1 MARPATEE
9 LRRRNRSALLEQL
22 HRHGPQTR
30 AELTEALGLN
40 RSTIGAL
47 AADLSQSGHI
57 HETTGRSTGSA
68 GRPSTL
74 VECVAEA
81 ATVAAVE
88 IRADLVRLAVVG
100 LGGAVLERAEA
111 RLGED
116 VEASQ
121 AAAAVARLLDEAE
134 VSDAVAAVPGL
145 VDGGVVAQSS
155 ELGWDG
161 RDFGDDLQKETGRR
175 WRVVDTATAAAVGEW
190 SRGEAGA
197 SSNLLYLHGGRGLT
211 AGMVADGRPRRG
223 SSSIV
228 LGHIVVN
235 PGGMACRC
243 GLRGC
248 LEAEM
253 GPFEYSE
260 TIESTTVAAWMGDTV
275 ARETVQRSGE
285 FMGRALGAVV
295 TATNPDEILFGG
307 WLRELY
313 LASAA
318 TVRSSLAEA
327 TLPQLRARLR
337 LRTPTLGAE
346 GPLVGAAE
354 TGFEA
359 LIDDM
364 R

>member
-1 MARPATEE
+1 VARPATEE
-9 LRRRNRSALLEQL
+9 LRRRNRSALLDQL
-22 HRHGPQTR
+22 HRRGPQTR

-57 HETTGRSTGSA
+57 RETTGRSTGSA

-88 IRADLVRLAVVG
+88 VRAGRASLAVVG
-100 LGGAVLERAEA
+100 LGGAVLRRGETSLRKGAGAE
-111 RLGED
+111 E
-116 VEASQ
+116 V
-121 AAAAVARLLDEAE
+121 AAAVAGLLDGEE
-134 VSDAVAAVPGL
+134 VSDAVAALPGL
-145 VDGGVVAQSS
+145 VDGDVVALSS
-155 ELGWDG
+155 ELRWAE
-161 RDFGDDLQKETGRR
+161 RDFGADLRKATGRR

-190 SRGEAGA
+190 SRGDAGGSA
-197 SSNLLYLHGGRGLT
+197 NLLYLHGGRGLT
-211 AGMVADGRPRRG
+211 AGVVLDGRPRRG
-223 SSSIV
+223 SSIA
-228 LGHIVVN
+228 LGHMVIEPN
-235 PGGMACRC
+235 GARCGC

-253 GPFEYSE
+253 GAEEYVDSIE
-260 TIESTTVAAWMGDTV
+260 TTTVAAWMGDMS
-275 ARETVQRSGE
+275 ARRRVQRSGE
-285 FMGRALGAVV
+285 RLGRALGALV
-295 TATNPDEILFGG
+295 TAVTPDEVLFGG

-318 TVRSSLAEA
+318 TVRSSLAA
-327 TLPQLRARLR
+327 TTLPGLRTRLR
-337 LRTPTLGAE
+337 LRTPALGAQ

-359 LIDDM
+359 LIDQM